1 VSGLD
6 DILGGLMGGKGG
18 GSGGLDD
25 VLGGLLGGGRGGGG
39 GGGSAMGT
47 LLPVL
52 AGLLASGG
60 LQKVLGG
67 LKANGL
73 SAQADSWVGTGA
85 NEPVSGSQV
94 EQAIGKEQMQQ
105 IAQQLGVS
113 ESEAAEAVAQ
123 ALPEVVDKVSPEGQL
138 PPEQDLDA
146 AFDKLAKSGA
156 K

>member
-6 DILGGLMGGKGG
+6 DILGGLMGGKSG

-39 GGGSAMGT
+39 GGGSALGALM
-47 LLPVL
+47 PVL

-60 LQKVLGG
+60 LSKVLGG

-85 NEPVSGSQV
+85 NEPVTGSQV
-94 EQAIGKEQMQQ
+94 EQAVGKEQMQQ

-123 ALPEVVDKVSPEGQL
+123 ALPEVVDKVSPDGQL

-146 AFDKLAKSGA
+146 AFDKLAKAGA

>member
-1 VSGLD
+1 MAGLD

-18 GSGGLDD
+18 SGGLDD
-25 VLGGLLGGGRGGGG
+25 VLGGLTGGRGGNGG
-39 GGGSAMGT
+39 GGGSAMGA

-60 LQKVLGG
+60 LSKIMGG

-85 NEPVSGSQV
+85 NQPVSGRDV
-94 EQAIGKEQMQQ
+94 EQAVGQEQIQQ
-105 IAQQLGVS
+105 VAKQLGVS
-113 ESEAAEAVAQ
+113 ESQAAEAVAK
-123 ALPEVVDKVSPEGQL
+123 ALPEVVDKVSPEGKL

-146 AFDKLAKSGA
+146 AFDKLARAGA

>member
-1 VSGLD
+1 MSGLD

-18 GSGGLDD
+18 SGGLED
-25 VLGGLLGGGRGGGG
+25 VLGGLMGGRGGGG
-39 GGGSAMGT
+39 GGGTMGA
-47 LLPVL
+47 LMPVL

-60 LQKVLGG
+60 LSKILGG

-85 NEPVSGSQV
+85 NEPVSGKDI
-94 EQAIGKEQMQQ
+94 EQAAGREQIQQ
-105 IAQQLGVS
+105 VAQQLGVS
-113 ESEAAEAVAQ
+113 ESQAAEVVAQ
-123 ALPEVVDKVSPEGQL
+123 ALPEVVDKVSPEGEL

-146 AFDKLAKSGA
+146 AFDKLAKAGA

>member
-1 VSGLD
+1 MSGLD

-18 GSGGLDD
+18 SGGLDD
-25 VLGGLLGGGRGGGG
+25 MLGGLLGGRAGGGG
-39 GGGSAMGT
+39 GTMGA
-47 LLPVL
+47 LMPIL

-60 LQKVLGG
+60 LSKILGG
-67 LKANGL
+67 LRANGL
-73 SAQADSWVGTGA
+73 SAQADSWVGTGP
-85 NEPVSGSQV
+85 NEPVSGKDIERAAGR
-94 EQAIGKEQMQQ
+94 EQIQQ

-146 AFDKLAKSGA
+146 AFDKLAKAGA

>member
-1 VSGLD
+1 MGA
-6 DILGGLMGGKGG
+6 LM
-18 GSGGLDD
+18 
-25 VLGGLLGGGRGGGG
+25 
-39 GGGSAMGT
+39 
-47 LLPVL
+47 PVL

-67 LKANGL
+67 PKANGL

-85 NEPVSGSQV
+85 NEPVTGSQV
-94 EQAIGKEQMQQ
+94 EQAIGKEQMQE

-146 AFDKLAKSGA
+146 AFDKLAKAGA

>member
-1 VSGLD
+1 MSGLD
-6 DILGGLMGGKGG
+6 DILGGLMGGKSG

-25 VLGGLLGGGRGGGG
+25 VLGGLLGGGRGGGA
-39 GGGSAMGT
+39 GGGSAMGA

-52 AGLLASGG
+52 AGLLAGGG

-73 SAQADSWVGTGA
+73 SAQADSWVGTGT
-85 NEPVSGSQV
+85 NEPVTGSQV
-94 EQAIGKEQMQQ
+94 EQAIGTEQMQQ

-113 ESEAAEAVAQ
+113 ESEAAEAVAA

-146 AFDKLAKSGA
+146 AFDKLAKAGA

>member
-1 VSGLD
+1 MSGLD

-18 GSGGLDD
+18 SGGSGGLDD
-25 VLGGLLGGGRGGGG
+25 MLGGLLGGRGGGG
-39 GGGSAMGT
+39 GGTMGA
-47 LLPVL
+47 LMPVL

-60 LQKVLGG
+60 LSKIMGG

-85 NEPVSGSQV
+85 NEPVSGKDI
-94 EQAIGKEQMQQ
+94 EQAAGREEIQKV
-105 IAQQLGVS
+105 AQQLGIS
-113 ESEAAEAVAQ
+113 ESQAADAVAQ
-123 ALPEVVDKVSPEGQL
+123 ALPEVVDKVSPEGKL

-146 AFDKLAKSGA
+146 AFDKLAQAGA

>member
-1 VSGLD
+1 MSGLD

-18 GSGGLDD
+18 SGGLDD
-25 VLGGLLGGGRGGGG
+25 GLGGLMGGRGGGG
-39 GGGSAMGT
+39 GGGTMGA
-47 LLPVL
+47 LMPVL

-60 LQKVLGG
+60 LSKILGG

-85 NEPVSGSQV
+85 NEPVSGKDI
-94 EQAIGKEQMQQ
+94 EQAAGRERIQQ
-105 IAQQLGVS
+105 VAQQLGVS
-113 ESEAAEAVAQ
+113 ESQAAEVVAQ
-123 ALPEVVDKVSPEGQL
+123 ALPDVVDKVSPEGEL

-146 AFDKLAKSGA
+146 AFDKLAKAGA

>member
-1 VSGLD
+1 MSGLD

-18 GSGGLDD
+18 SGGLDD
-25 VLGGLLGGGRGGGG
+25 MLGGLLGGRAGGGG
-39 GGGSAMGT
+39 GTMGA
-47 LLPVL
+47 LMPIL

-60 LQKVLGG
+60 LSKILGG

-73 SAQADSWVGTGA
+73 SAQADSWVGTGP
-85 NEPVSGSQV
+85 NEPVSGKDI
-94 EQAIGKEQMQQ
+94 EQAAGKEQMQE

-113 ESEAAEAVAQ
+113 EAEAAEAVAQ
-123 ALPEVVDKVSPEGQL
+123 ALPEVVDKVSPEGEL

-146 AFDKLAKSGA
+146 AFDKLAKAGA

>member
-1 VSGLD
+1 MSGLD

-18 GSGGLDD
+18 SGGSGGLDD
-25 VLGGLLGGGRGGGG
+25 MLGGLLGGRGGGG
-39 GGGSAMGT
+39 GGTMGA
-47 LLPVL
+47 LMPVL

-60 LQKVLGG
+60 LSKIMGG

-85 NEPVSGSQV
+85 NEPVSGKDI
-94 EQAIGKEQMQQ
+94 EQAAGKEEIQKV
-105 IAQQLGVS
+105 AQQLGIS
-113 ESEAAEAVAQ
+113 ESQAADALAQ
-123 ALPEVVDKVSPEGQL
+123 ALPEVVDKVSPEGKL

-146 AFDKLAKSGA
+146 AFDKLAKAGA